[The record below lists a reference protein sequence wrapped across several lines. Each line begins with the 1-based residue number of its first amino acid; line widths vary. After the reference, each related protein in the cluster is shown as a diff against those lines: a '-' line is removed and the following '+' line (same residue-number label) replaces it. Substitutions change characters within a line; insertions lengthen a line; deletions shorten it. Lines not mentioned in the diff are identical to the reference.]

1 MRGNKPEKETDRQQ
15 ERVEEERDSKR
26 DNNIWH
32 RVAGVRD
39 SRAGSDWTS
48 TGKTAFSSEN
58 MRIRKS
64 KRKVSGGEYRRRYTL
79 AKYDRILMIIFISIR
94 YI

>member
-1 MRGNKPEKETDRQQ
+1 MRGNKPERETDRQQ
-15 ERVEEERDSKR
+15 DRVGKERDSKR

-79 AKYDRILMIIFISIR
+79 VEYDINPMIISISVR
-94 YI
+94 